1 MKLIVCMDDK
11 NGMAFNHRRQSR
23 DRVLAERIMELT
35 ENAKLYI
42 APYSQTLFQ
51 ADWVVVSPDYLT
63 CAGQNDFCFA
73 ELENLNGYEDNV
85 QELILFRW
93 NRVYPADLYF
103 PFHME
108 NWSLIAREEF
118 QGNHMRR
125 SRWRCIGNEEEM
137 DSSAPGNAPNS
148 VCPDQLRLW

>member
-51 ADWVVVSPDYLT
+51 ADRVIVSPDYLT

-108 NWSLIAREEF
+108 NWSLISREEF
-118 QGNHMRR
+118 QG
-125 SRWRCIGNEEEM
+125 
-137 DSSAPGNAPNS
+137 SSHEKITME
-148 VCPDQLRLW
+148 VYRK

>member
-51 ADWVVVSPDYLT
+51 ADRVVVSPDYLT
-63 CAGQNDFCFA
+63 CAGQNDFCRTDPLPEYLVFH
-73 ELENLNGYEDNV
+73 
-85 QELILFRW
+85 RKK
-93 NRVYPADLYF
+93 F
-103 PFHME
+103 P
-108 NWSLIAREEF
+108 LPLLRTGRLT
-118 QGNHMRR
+118 QG
-125 SRWRCIGNEEEM
+125 
-137 DSSAPGNAPNS
+137 
-148 VCPDQLRLW
+148 

>member
-1 MKLIVCMDDK
+1 MKLIVCTDDK

-42 APYSQTLFQ
+42 APYSQTLFR
-51 ADWVVVSPDYLT
+51 ADRVVVSPDYLT

-85 QELILFRW
+85 RELILFRW

-118 QGNHMRR
+118 RG
-125 SRWRCIGNEEEM
+125 
-137 DSSAPGNAPNS
+137 SSHEKITME
-148 VCPDQLRLW
+148 VYRK